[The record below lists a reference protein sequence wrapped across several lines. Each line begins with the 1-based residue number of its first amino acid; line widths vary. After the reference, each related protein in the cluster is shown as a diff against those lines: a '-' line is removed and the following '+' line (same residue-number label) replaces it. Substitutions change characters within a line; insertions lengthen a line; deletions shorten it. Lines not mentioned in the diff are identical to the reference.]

1 MQTYLDPVDRAGQR
15 GGVGLGI
22 GLGVVVGLVLRPVA
36 VGAAV
41 VAFLAA
47 LPSLGVGGVHVAGRT
62 GRVP

>member
-1 MQTYLDPVDRAGQR
+1 MPTYLDPADRTGER
-15 GGVGLGI
+15 GGVGLGVV
-22 GLGVVVGLVLRPVA
+22 LVVVGLVLRPVA

-47 LPSLGVGGVHVAGRT
+47 LLSLGVGGVRVAGRR

>member
-15 GGVGLGI
+15 GGVGLGVV
-22 GLGVVVGLVLRPVA
+22 LVVVGLVLRPVA

-41 VAFLAA
+41 VGLLAA
-47 LPSLGVGGVHVAGRT
+47 VLSLGLGGVHVAGRP